1 MKHILTAI
9 LMMMSVVAMAQAGMG
24 VGGPRNG
31 NAKTDKSK
39 DTVLQSLI
47 KTEVPKYK
55 QLKFYD
61 EVTGDTIDYN
71 LFIPKD
77 YDPSTKYPLLLFMAD
92 GSTTKKEVTAP
103 LTQGYGALEF
113 VTDGDQQRHPS
124 FVLVP
129 KSKMRWW
136 LTIHFMYPSMWGRW
150 SG

>member
-113 VTDGDQQRHPS
+113 VTDGDQQRPPQLCACTS
-124 FVLVP
+124 VP
-129 KSKMRWW
+129 R
-136 LTIHFMYPSMWGRW
+136 
-150 SG
+150 